1 MAFIILLFGEMLR
14 DHVDPEQFRVGI
26 TFGAELASVLLN
38 FIVYCLQMR
47 VQIAFGERF
56 SALRANDPRLLFA
69 LNFQLLAQ
77 RNGSLIRSQILVL
90 MLLQQLLRLARSLTE
105 VAPNGSVNL
114 SIMFAVNVKQQL
126 LLRRRIG
133 GETNQIIDSLV
144 SRHFGDRELAKWTF
158 PSSIVID
165 SIMLQTRVFGQ

>member
-69 LNFQLLAQ
+69 LKEEK
-77 RNGSLIRSQILVL
+77 RTLI
-90 MLLQQLLRLARSLTE
+90 
-105 VAPNGSVNL
+105 
-114 SIMFAVNVKQQL
+114 
-126 LLRRRIG
+126 
-133 GETNQIIDSLV
+133 
-144 SRHFGDRELAKWTF
+144 
-158 PSSIVID
+158 
-165 SIMLQTRVFGQ
+165 